1 MSAGEK
7 INPCVAAA
15 ALPLHS
21 SPALSSLPPSPAP
34 RGGRGGGGGG
44 GAGGASFLKRPHQ
57 ALARPLS
64 RQRCR
69 APVVHGSRRAR
80 AARGGIRTAALG
92 LRTNIP
98 L

>member
-7 INPCVAAA
+7 INPCVAA
-15 ALPLHS
+15 LPLHS
-21 SPALSSLPPSPAP
+21 SPALFSLPPSPAP
-34 RGGRGGGGGG
+34 RGGGGGG

-64 RQRCR
+64 RLRCR
-69 APVVHGSRRAR
+69 APTVHGSRRAQ
-80 AARGGIRTAALG
+80 AAREGIRTAALG